1 MVIIIFHNNCLAN
14 KKSILVFKNAFF
26 QFFHMMF
33 SKNGIFNSQSTNFI
47 KQGEIE
53 SNFSNTS
60 TGVLKLNHL
69 A

>member
-1 MVIIIFHNNCLAN
+1 MVIIIFDNNCLAN
-14 KKSILVFKNAFF
+14 KKSILVLKNAFF
-26 QFFHMMF
+26 QFFHMLF
-33 SKNGIFNSQSTNFI
+33 SKNGIFNSKSTNFI

-60 TGVLKLNHL
+60 TEVLKLNHL